1 MRQGKQAMV
10 GKTITSAVLSKDKE
24 ELALQFSDGTDM
36 VLQAYGDCCSTSWIE
51 SIDIPDN
58 LLGTVQSVE
67 DIDMPDLGNQP
78 DHDVMSYYGLKIVT
92 DRGHAV
98 IDYRNDSNG
107 FYGGDLLVK
116 GEGW

>member
-1 MRQGKQAMV
+1 MRREKKGMV
-10 GKTITSAVLSKDKE
+10 GKTITSIVLSNEKD
-24 ELALQFSDGTDM
+24 ELVLQFSDGSDM
-36 VLQAYGDCCSTSWIE
+36 TLQAYGDCCSSTWIE
-51 SIDIPDN
+51 SIDAPDN

-107 FYGGDLLVK
+107 YYGGDLIIK
-116 GEGW
+116 EGSY